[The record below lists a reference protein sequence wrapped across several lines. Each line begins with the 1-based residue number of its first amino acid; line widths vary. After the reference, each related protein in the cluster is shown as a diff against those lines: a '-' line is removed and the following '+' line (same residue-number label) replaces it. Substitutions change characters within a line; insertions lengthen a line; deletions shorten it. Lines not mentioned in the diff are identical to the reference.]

1 MDSRAV
7 SGFDDSERG
16 CAMLTK
22 LNPVYA
28 NIAVALIISVLAFR
42 LGGLAGHTEYR
53 LPAATQQSD
62 CSS

>member
-1 MDSRAV
+1 MDSRAA

-28 NIAVALIISVLAFR
+28 NIAVALIISVLVS
-42 LGGLAGHTEYR
+42 GS
-53 LPAATQQSD
+53 AA
-62 CSS
+62 